1 MNKIVF
7 HPQVKLE
14 LQDSY
19 HWYQS
24 QSLGLGDRFLDEV
37 KRAFDVILE
46 SPTIWPKYKNKFH
59 KFVMNHFPFLIF
71 YKVYQNRITIFAVAH
86 K

>member
-19 HWYQS
+19 LWYQS

-46 SPTIWPKYKNKFH
+46 SPKIRPKAKINFIS
-59 KFVMNHFPFLIF
+59 L
-71 YKVYQNRITIFAVAH
+71 
-86 K
+86 